1 MLLPI
6 NEYQR
11 KLYEKIKE
19 IGYKV
24 FDEVPADEELPLV
37 TISDYTLEEGSTK
50 NDDYIFTQKIDI
62 YSLYEGKKQVNEMSS
77 NVIAKVKEVA
87 NTDLNKNYFIDYVK
101 LDESNVTRLEDGLY
115 VASLSFK
122 INIGEV
128 E

>member
-1 MLLPI
+1 MLPI

-62 YSLYEGKKQVNEMSS
+62 YSLYEGKKQVNEMAS

>member
-115 VASLSFK
+115 VAGLSFK

>member
-11 KLYEKIKE
+11 KLYEKMKE

-62 YSLYEGKKQVNEMSS
+62 YSLYEGKKQVNEMAS

>member
-62 YSLYEGKKQVNEMSS
+62 YSLYEGKKQVNEMAS

>member
-62 YSLYEGKKQVNEMSS
+62 YSLYEGKKQVNEMAS

-101 LDESNVTRLEDGLY
+101 LDESNVARLEDGLY

>member
-62 YSLYEGKKQVNEMSS
+62 YSLYEGNKQVNEMAS

>member
-11 KLYEKIKE
+11 NIYEKIKE

-24 FDEVPADEELPLV
+24 FDEVPADENLPLV

-50 NDDYIFTQKIDI
+50 NEDYIFTQKIDI
-62 YSLYEGKKQVNEMSS
+62 YSLYEGKKQVNEMTA

-87 NTDLNKNYFIDYVK
+87 NTELNQNYFIDYVK
-101 LDESNVTRLEDGLY
+101 LEGSDVRRLEDGLSC
-115 VASLSFK
+115 ANLSFK
-122 INIGEV
+122 INIEEV
-128 E
+128 V

>member
-62 YSLYEGKKQVNEMSS
+62 YSLYEGKKQVNEMAS

-101 LDESNVTRLEDGLY
+101 LDESNITRLEDGLY

>member
-1 MLLPI
+1 M
-6 NEYQR
+6 
-11 KLYEKIKE
+11 
-19 IGYKV
+19 
-24 FDEVPADEELPLV
+24 PLV

-62 YSLYEGKKQVNEMSS
+62 YSLYEGKKQVNEMAS

>member
-62 YSLYEGKKQVNEMSS
+62 YSLYEGKKQVNEMAS

-87 NTDLNKNYFIDYVK
+87 NTDLNKNYFVDYVK